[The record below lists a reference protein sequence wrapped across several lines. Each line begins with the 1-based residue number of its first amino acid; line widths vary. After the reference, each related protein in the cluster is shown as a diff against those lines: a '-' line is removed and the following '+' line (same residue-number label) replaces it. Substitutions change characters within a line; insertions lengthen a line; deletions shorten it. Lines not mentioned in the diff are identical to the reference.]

1 MFQEGSGVAEVVATP
16 PLISFKD
23 QDEPVE
29 LAPVY
34 LKYGMTLMRVAER
47 NMEQAMNELMVKAM
61 REQAGGGASGA
72 EVKKLSQV
80 VIEEQAAEHLEDL
93 DEAWDAL
100 EMARLRYEG
109 ANDQT
114 SACIARM
121 ALGDLCV
128 ITEDWEGAD
137 REFSACA
144 EFRLK
149 EYGDDRRTADAV
161 FMSGLA
167 KQMIPE
173 KQQESLAQ
181 YVLARD
187 IIARLVAKATASND
201 PELAELQSL
210 LPDLEEKVANFGK
223 DGDGE
228 EDEDDEDDDHEGDND
243 AGMVEADEQGDSG
256 KRALEEEDEAQQQQQ
271 APSQDQ
277 AKKTKLDE

>member
-1 MFQEGSGVAEVVATP
+1 MLRNRVMLMFVFIPSSFP
-16 PLISFKD
+16 PLSFKD

-34 LKYGMTLMRVAER
+34 LKYGMTLMRLAER
-47 NMEQAMNELMVKAM
+47 NMEQAMNELMIKAM

-72 EVKKLSQV
+72 EVKKLSQE

-109 ANDQT
+109 ANDHT

-228 EDEDDEDDDHEGDND
+228 EDDDGDDDD
-243 AGMVEADEQGDSG
+243 AGMVEADEEGNSG
-256 KRALEEEDEAQQQQQ
+256 KRALEEEVQQQQQQ

-277 AKKTKLDE
+277 AAEQTKKAKLD